1 MGIIKGKFIVGAV
14 GPVVYKVV
22 KGKNIVSAKMVKGSM
37 KQTSLCVC
45 SPALVV
51 LFWYPCSG

>member
-22 KGKNIVSAKMVKGSM
+22 KGSM
-37 KQTSLCVC
+37 KMCRI
-45 SPALVV
+45 
-51 LFWYPCSG
+51 G